1 MDRKDYVII
10 GLGLSFFIG
19 LIFGTFLV
27 PSVYAQEES
36 QLQKEAGNV
45 IGTLLSWIYETADEG
60 MRQVIIPEDNPINF
74 TKEEAVTIYD
84 QGKKTTDSGID
95 FIKQLHKLSGDLAQG
110 ALPFPVSAD
119 IIFLI
124 SAMVIGLIIA
134 FRHKRTV
141 KDLGYIAIGIII
153 VAVILTVLTLNLS

>member
-1 MDRKDYVII
+1 MNDLDTMSIVLPLII
-10 GLGLSFFIG
+10 VGFLT
-19 LIFGTFLV
+19 LIIFVEPAF
-27 PSVYAQEES
+27 AQEES
-36 QLQKEAGNV
+36 ELQKQAGNV

-60 MRQVIIPEDNPINF
+60 MRQVIIPEENPINF
-74 TKEEAVTIYD
+74 TKEEADAIYD

-95 FIKQLHKLSGDLAQG
+95 FLRQLHHLSGDLAQG

-124 SAMVIGLIIA
+124 SVMVIGLIIA

-141 KDLGYIAIGIII
+141 KDLGYIAVGIVI